1 VAAEL
6 ERMMSD
12 ELPLIRDH
20 FDNQLTVL
28 KSLLE
33 ATNAKAESN
42 HLQQMVAIN
51 EVKSDVKSQGH
62 RVTLLEINMA
72 RIEGKNEGS
81 RTSTNLIITILG
93 LVAGSGATILAVTM
107 AGR

>member
-1 VAAEL
+1 
-6 ERMMSD
+6 MMSE

-20 FDNQLTVL
+20 FDNQLSVIR
-28 KSLLE
+28 SLVE
-33 ATNAKAESN
+33 ASNAKQEVN
-42 HLQQMVAIN
+42 HHQQMLAIN
-51 EVKSDVKSQGH
+51 EVKLDVKSQGH
-62 RVTLLEINMA
+62 RVTLLEINLA